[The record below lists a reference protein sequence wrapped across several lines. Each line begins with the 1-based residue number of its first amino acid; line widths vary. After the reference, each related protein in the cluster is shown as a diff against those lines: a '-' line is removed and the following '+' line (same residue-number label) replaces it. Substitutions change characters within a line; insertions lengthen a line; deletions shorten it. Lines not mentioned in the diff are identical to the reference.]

1 MTRIDGRIIQSLM
14 NDQAKITTEKRGH
27 LLLMGVNR
35 PAKMNAF
42 DADMLRGLAAAFGQL
57 DEDPELRCGVVFAHG
72 DHFTAGLDLA
82 NVAPLIQSGDFNLG
96 GNEGVDPWG
105 ILGRARKKPSVI
117 AVHGR
122 CFTLGIE
129 LCLSLDVTVAAS
141 NTRFAQIEIKR
152 GIFPFGGA
160 TFRLPQRVGWGNA
173 MRWLLTG
180 DEFGA
185 DEAHRI
191 GLVQEVVEPGKQL
204 ERAIQIAETIAAQSP
219 LGVQAT
225 IASARQ
231 SLAEDAAARAAPRAA
246 EAPRQR
252 RRPRRLY
259 VVPRA
264 ARRQVHRQVINL
276 CHTSRM
282 QLLSQARRR

>member
-1 MTRIDGRIIQSLM
+1 M
-14 NDQAKITTEKRGH
+14 
-27 LLLMGVNR
+27 
-35 PAKMNAF
+35 
-42 DADMLRGLAAAFGQL
+42 
-57 DEDPELRCGVVFAHG
+57 
-72 DHFTAGLDLA
+72 
-82 NVAPLIQSGDFNLG
+82 
-96 GNEGVDPWG
+96 
-105 ILGRARKKPSVI
+105 
-117 AVHGR
+117 
-122 CFTLGIE
+122 
-129 LCLSLDVTVAAS
+129 
-141 NTRFAQIEIKR
+141 EIKR

-231 SLAEDAAARAAPRAA
+231 SLTEEAAARALFPALQKLLESDDAREGFMSFLERRAA
-246 EAPRQR
+246 KF
-252 RRPRRLY
+252 
-259 VVPRA
+259 
-264 ARRQVHRQVINL
+264 
-276 CHTSRM
+276 TGK
-282 QLLSQARRR
+282 